1 MNISWNLS
9 TSCLIRKNFNTDGEG
24 NMFKAFMEVMMSSV
38 IQQTEIGSYLQ
49 QNFFFPYVHN

>member
-1 MNISWNLS
+1 MS
-9 TSCLIRKNFNTDGEG
+9 FNTDGEG

-49 QNFFFPYVHN
+49 QDFFPLIFITERIYLGYMAK